1 MNFILRAKGPSDSV
15 PEMFSAERRWA
26 QICDLEVLLS
36 FRVDCVLERGKLTRL
51 LVQEPEQRQCG

>member
-51 LVQEPEQRQCG
+51 LVQEPE